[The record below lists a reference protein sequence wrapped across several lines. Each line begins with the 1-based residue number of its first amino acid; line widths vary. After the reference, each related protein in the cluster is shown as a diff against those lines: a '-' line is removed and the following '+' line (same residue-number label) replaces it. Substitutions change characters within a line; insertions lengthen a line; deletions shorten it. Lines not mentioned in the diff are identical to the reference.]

1 MNTLTSPL
9 SGLSSFEEAV
19 HKLNDRKTVLVTG
32 CVDSQK
38 WNMAFGLSDGFQNR
52 LIVTYSDIRVKE
64 IYEDY
69 RMYEKNVR
77 MYPPKDAIF
86 YQADVHGN
94 KITRERISCLKR
106 ILMGLP
112 CTFITTFGGLMNAG
126 VDIDVLK
133 KSLVRVSVNDT
144 IPEND
149 IIKKLC
155 ALGYE
160 KTYQVETGGQFS
172 VRGGIVDIYD
182 FTEENPYRIELWGD
196 DVTSIRSF
204 DIQTQRSIERL
215 ESISI
220 YPATEI
226 PLTEDELLSGLTKIE
241 EDAKKSIK
249 AFRNAGKPEE
259 AHRLE
264 VMINEVREQIT
275 ELPWTFNADSWI
287 NYFFDRTPSLCELFQ
302 NPIVIFD
309 EPSRIE
315 EHSEAVELEFT
326 ESMKARIEK
335 GYILPKQA
343 DILFDRDTVLSK
355 LEGKPML
362 LISTMPVKATLFKQ
376 DFRFSVNARSIP
388 SYNNSFS
395 ELLRDLHAYKK
406 KNYKVLILSGSKT
419 RAQRLASDLANEGV
433 NAFFSEDRYHNLQG
447 GEIMTQYG
455 RVLKGFE
462 YPELN
467 YVVISESDI
476 FGIQKKKKKKRF
488 ESEGKQITDFN
499 DLHIGD
505 YVVHESFGIGIY
517 KGIEKVEVDKVAKD
531 YMRIEYRDGG
541 VLYVPATTLDAIMK
555 YASAEAK
562 KPKINKLGTQEWAKT
577 TSKVKSAV
585 NDVAEELVTLY
596 AVRRDKKGYEFSE
609 DTIWQKE
616 FEELFPYEETQDQL
630 EAIEATKADMQSS
643 KIMDRLICGD
653 VGFGKTEIAIRAAF
667 KAVQDGKQ
675 VAFLVPTTILAEQH
689 FNTFKERMKD
699 FPVRVELLSR
709 FITKSEQAKILA
721 DLKKGMVDIII
732 GTHRLL
738 SPDIVYKDLGLLVI
752 DEEQRFGVTHKE
764 KIKQIKEDVDVL
776 TLTATP
782 IPRTLHMSL
791 VGIRDM
797 SLLEEAPNDR
807 LPIQTYVMEY
817 NEEMVREAVSREL
830 ARGGQVYYVYNRVNN
845 IAEIASRI
853 QALVPEAAV
862 AFAHG
867 QMKENELERIM
878 YDFIKGDI
886 DVLVS
891 TTIIETGIDIPNVNT
906 IIIHDSDRFG
916 LSQLYQLRG
925 RVGRSNRTAYAFLM
939 YKRDKILEEV
949 AEKRLQTIREF
960 TDLGSGYK
968 IAMRDLE
975 IRGAGNVLGT
985 SQHGHMAAVG
995 YDLYCKMLNQAVS
1008 AKKGMTVAEDFLTS
1022 IDLDVDA
1029 FIPSEYILNEIQ
1041 KLDTY
1046 KRIAGLE
1053 SHEEILDMHDE
1064 LVDRFGKVPSAC
1076 ENLLKI
1082 SELKSRAHRLGITDI
1097 RGRNG
1102 EISFTFKADAGIN
1115 AANIPN
1121 LLKKFEIT
1129 KKNPYGLTFYLKSGL
1144 FVYTYRFGDEVRAN
1158 EKLLLDNTEFL
1169 ISNMTEYLLL

>member
-1 MNTLTSPL
+1 MTEPLTRL
-9 SGLSSFEEAV
+9 ASFDEA
-19 HKLNDRKTVLVTG
+19 RKNLQKNKSVSVSG

-38 WNMAFGLSDGFQNR
+38 WNMGFALSEGFSNKI
-52 LIVTYSDIRVKE
+52 IVTYSDIRVKE

-69 RMYEKNVR
+69 RMYDKNVR
-77 MYPPKDAIF
+77 MYPAKDAIF

-94 KITRERISCLKR
+94 KITRERIGCLKR

-112 CTFITTFGGLMNAG
+112 CTIITTFNGLMNAG
-126 VDIDVLK
+126 AGIALLK
-133 KSLVRVSVNDT
+133 KRLIPISVNQT
-144 IPEND
+144 ISEHE
-149 IIKKLC
+149 IIKGLC
-155 ALGYE
+155 TLGYE
-160 KTYQVETGGQFS
+160 KTYQVEAGGQFS
-172 VRGGIVDIYD
+172 VRGGIIDIFD
-182 FTEENPYRIELWGD
+182 FTEDNPYRIELWGD

-204 DIQTQRSIERL
+204 DVQSQRSIERL

-220 YPATEI
+220 YPATEL
-226 PLTEDELLSGLTKIE
+226 PLSEDELLGGLTLIE
-241 EDAKKSIK
+241 EDAKNCSKKLRTLGHI
-249 AFRNAGKPEE
+249 EE
-259 AHRLE
+259 AHRLD
-264 VMINEVREQIT
+264 VMVGEVREQIT
-275 ELPWTFNADSWI
+275 ELPWTFNSDS
-287 NYFFDRTPSLCELFQ
+287 YLKYFCDEPLSLCDFFDAPF
-302 NPIVIFD
+302 VIMD

-315 EHSEAVELEFT
+315 EHADAVELEFK
-326 ESMKARIEK
+326 ESMKARLEK
-335 GYILPKQA
+335 GYILPGQA
-343 DILFDRDTVLSK
+343 DILFSKEEILSK
-355 LEGKPML
+355 IVKGPVLM
-362 LISTMPVKATLFKQ
+362 ISTMQVKGGGIKPDYHFG
-376 DFRFSVNARSIP
+376 VNARSIP

-395 ELLRDLHAYKK
+395 ELVRDLKSYKK
-406 KNYKVLILSGSKT
+406 RGYKVLILSGSRT
-419 RAQRLASDLANEGV
+419 RAERLAKDLFEEEV
-433 NAFFSEDRYHNLQG
+433 SAFFSEDRGHELQS
-447 GEIMTQYG
+447 GEIMTMYG

-462 YPELN
+462 YPELS

-476 FGIQKKKKKKRF
+476 FGAQKKRKKRH
-488 ESEGKQITDFN
+488 EAEGKKIQDFN
-499 DLHIGD
+499 DLSIGD
-505 YVVHESFGIGIY
+505 YVVHESFGIGVY

-555 YASAEAK
+555 YASADAK
-562 KPKINKLGTQEWAKT
+562 KPKINKLGTQEWVKT

-585 NDVAEELVTLY
+585 FDVAEELVALY
-596 AVRRDKKGYEFSE
+596 ANRRDKKGFVFGR
-609 DTIWQKE
+609 DTVWQKE

-630 EAIEATKADMQSS
+630 DAIEATKTDMQSD

-653 VGFGKTEIAIRAAF
+653 VGFGKTEVAIRAAF

-689 FNTFKERMKD
+689 FNTFRERMKD

-709 FITKSEQAKILA
+709 FVSKSEQTKILS

-732 GTHRLL
+732 GTHRLI
-738 SPDIVYKDLGLLVI
+738 SQDVVYKDLGLLII
-752 DEEQRFGVTHKE
+752 DEEQRFGVSHKE

-817 NEEMVREAVSREL
+817 NEEMVREAVTREL
-830 ARGGQVYYVYNRVNN
+830 SRGGQVYYVYNRVNN
-845 IAEIASRI
+845 IVDVSSRL
-853 QALVPEAAV
+853 QALCPEANV

-867 QMKENELERIM
+867 QMKESELEKIM

-906 IIIHDSDRFG
+906 IIIHDSDKLG

-975 IRGAGNVLGT
+975 IRGAGNILGM

-995 YDLYCKMLNQAVS
+995 YDLYCKMLNRAVMS
-1008 AKKGMTVAEDFLTS
+1008 KKGISVKEDFLTS

-1029 FIPSEYILNEIQ
+1029 FIPAEYILNEMQ
-1041 KLDTY
+1041 KLDIY
-1046 KRIAGLE
+1046 KRIAALE
-1053 SHEEILDMHDE
+1053 TREELIDMHDE
-1064 LVDRFGKVPSAC
+1064 LKDRFGDVPKAC

-1082 SELKSRAHRLGITDI
+1082 SELKSKAHKLGITDI

-1102 EISFTFKADAGIN
+1102 EIKFSFKSDADI
-1115 AANIPN
+1115 AASNIPSL
-1121 LLKKFEIT
+1121 LLKHLNK
-1129 KKNPYGLTFYLKSGL
+1129 LTFYIKGGE
-1144 FVYTYRFGDEVRAN
+1144 FTYSYRTVGEVTQDE
-1158 EKLLLDNTEFL
+1158 ELLLNNTEMILNDMMEFL
-1169 ISNMTEYLLL
+1169 LYTK

>member
-1 MNTLTSPL
+1 MKAMVAPL
-9 SGLSSFEEAV
+9 SGLSSFEEA
-19 HKLNDRKTVLVTG
+19 KKELAKENSVLVTG
-32 CVDSQK
+32 CVDSEK
-38 WNMAFGLSDGFQNR
+38 WNMAFGLSEGFLNKI
-52 LIVTYSDIRVKE
+52 IVTYSDLRVKE
-64 IYEDY
+64 IYEDF
-69 RMYEKNVR
+69 RMYDKNVR
-77 MYPPKDAIF
+77 MYPAKDAIF

-94 KITRERISCLKR
+94 KITRERIGCLKR

-126 VDIDVLK
+126 AGIEVLK
-133 KSLVRVSVNDT
+133 KSLIKLSVNDT
-144 IPEND
+144 ISEHEL
-149 IIKKLC
+149 ISGLC
-155 ALGYE
+155 TLGYE
-160 KTYQVETGGQFS
+160 KAYQVETGGQFS
-172 VRGGIVDIYD
+172 VRGGIIDIFD

-204 DIQTQRSIERL
+204 DVMSQRSIERL

-220 YPATEI
+220 YPATEL
-226 PLTEDELLSGLTKIE
+226 PLSEDDLLGGLTEID
-241 EDAKKSIK
+241 EDAKEAVK
-249 AFRNAGKPEE
+249 ALRSAGKIEE

-264 VMINEVREQIT
+264 VTVNEVREQIT
-275 ELPWTFNADSWI
+275 ELPWTFNADSYLK
-287 NYFFDRTPSLCELFQ
+287 YFYKEPLSLCEYFESPL
-302 NPIVIFD
+302 IIID
-309 EPSRIE
+309 EPSRVE
-315 EHSEAVELEFT
+315 EHADAVELEFN
-326 ESMKARIEK
+326 ESMKARLEK
-335 GYILPKQA
+335 GYILKKQA
-343 DILFDRDTVLSK
+343 DILFSKEAVLSK
-355 LEGKPML
+355 ITKGALLE
-362 LISTMPVKATLFKQ
+362 ISTMPVKGSSIKADYKFM
-376 DFRFSVNARSIP
+376 VNARSIP
-388 SYNNSFS
+388 SYNNSFN
-395 ELLRDLHAYKK
+395 ELVRDLKNYKK
-406 KNYKVLILSGSKT
+406 KGYKVLILSGSRT
-419 RAQRLASDLANEGV
+419 RAERLSKDLQEAEV
-433 NAFFSEDRYHNLQG
+433 NAFFSEDRNHVLQS
-447 GEIMTQYG
+447 GEIMTMYG

-462 YPELN
+462 YPDLLF
-467 YVVISESDI
+467 VVISESDI
-476 FGIQKKKKKKRF
+476 FGAQKKKRKKRF
-488 ESEGKQITDFN
+488 ESEGKKIQDFN
-499 DLHIGD
+499 DLSIGD
-505 YVVHESFGIGIY
+505 YVVHESFGIGVY
-517 KGIEKVEVDKVAKD
+517 KGIEKVEVDKVTKD

-541 VLYVPATTLDAIMK
+541 VLYVPATSLDAIMK

-562 KPKINKLGTQEWAKT
+562 KPKINKLGTTEWTKT

-585 NDVAEELVTLY
+585 FDVAEELVTLY
-596 AVRRDKKGYEFSE
+596 AVRRDKKGFVFGK
-609 DTIWQKE
+609 DTVWQEE

-630 EAIEATKADMQSS
+630 DAIEATKEDMESD

-653 VGFGKTEIAIRAAF
+653 VGFGKTEVAIRAAF

-709 FITKSEQAKILA
+709 FVSKGEQSKILT
-721 DLKKGMVDIII
+721 DLKKGLVDIVI
-732 GTHRLL
+732 GTHRLI
-738 SPDIVYKDLGLLVI
+738 SSDVVYKDLGLLII

-817 NEEMVREAVSREL
+817 NEEMVREAVTREL
-830 ARGGQVYYVYNRVNN
+830 SRGGQVYYVYNRVNN
-845 IAEIASRI
+845 IADISSRL
-853 QALVPEAAV
+853 QALCPEATV

-867 QMKENELERIM
+867 QMKETELEKIM

-906 IIIHDSDRFG
+906 IIIHDSDKLG

-975 IRGAGNVLGT
+975 IRGAGNILGM
-985 SQHGHMAAVG
+985 SQHGHMASVG
-995 YDLYCKMLNQAVS
+995 YDLYCKMLNQAVL
-1008 AKKGMTVAEDFLTS
+1008 AKKGLPSEEDFLTT

-1029 FIPSEYILNEIQ
+1029 FIPAEYILNETQ
-1041 KLDTY
+1041 KLDIY
-1046 KRIAGLE
+1046 KRIAALE
-1053 SHEEILDMHDE
+1053 TKEEMLDMHDE
-1064 LVDRFGKVPSAC
+1064 LTDRFGAVPAAC

-1082 SELKSRAHRLGITDI
+1082 SELRSKAHKLDITDI

-1102 EISFTFKADAGIN
+1102 EIKFTFRQDARID
-1115 AANIPN
+1115 AANIPSL
-1121 LLKKFEIT
+1121 LLKHLNK
-1129 KKNPYGLTFYLKSGL
+1129 LTFYLKGGE
-1144 FVYTYRFGDEVRAN
+1144 FTYSYRTVGEVTAD
-1158 EKLLLDNTEFL
+1158 EKLLLDNTEM
-1169 ISNMTEYLLL
+1169 IITDMMDYLLFKG